1 MKIKVGKYPNR
12 LTCNIHTRFMD
23 YKYGFVKWPE
33 EMLWSHEDYVFQAIE
48 DGIQSVY
55 NIFNWIWFDR
65 RTQKVKVRIDKWDT
79 WSMDSTL
86 APIILPMLK
95 QLKET
100 KHGAPYV
107 YPVDVPTKLRQTKKE
122 LLEYTKNGETDHKW
136 FERWD
141 YVLDEMIWAFE
152 QKCRDDWMSDF
163 NYNKWD
169 REGAD
174 AHQKRMSQGFALFGK
189 YYENLWN

>member
-1 MKIKVGKYPNR
+1 MDKKY
-12 LTCNIHTRFMD
+12 D
-23 YKYGFVKWPE
+23 YNWPE
-33 EMLWSHEDYVFQAIE
+33 EMLWSHEDFVIQAIE
-48 DGIQSVY
+48 DGIQGVY

-79 WSMDSTL
+79 WSMDHTL

-100 KHGAPYV
+100 KHSAPYV
-107 YPVDVPTKLRQTKKE
+107 YPVDVPTKLRPTKKE
-122 LLEYTKNGETDHKW
+122 ILDYTKNSKTDPKW
-136 FERWD
+136 FDRWD

-152 QKCRDDWMSDF
+152 QKSRDDWMSDF

-169 REGAD
+169 REGAN
-174 AHQKRMSQGFALFGK
+174 AHQERMTNGFKLFGK
-189 YYENLWN
+189 YYENLWD